1 MEKYKID
8 INSFFIIAIFSLSI
22 FLWGFNPL
30 IKTVLYVIKEILGAK
45 PSAVHYVNELNS
57 DGIQFR
63 FLYLVLLIPIIYF
76 TLFKKKKYNFNI
88 LTGYFCFFLFIFLIN
103 YKSIIISPK
112 LIFSNTLFFLTII
125 ITAYYWKYLK
135 NIDYLIGIFFFCFA
149 ISLITTGE
157 IVIPSYVVNVGNWTD
172 KCGGF
177 TVNFINLFKT
187 NPFLALDI
195 ETLSKLDYENYKRVW
210 GREALFE
217 RMRLDFDELLTHKVV
232 IVEALFKENSHL
244 SIISPSI
251 ILYLIY
257 RLFNSNKNIIILS
270 LITIFFIIFY
280 IKSTSIFFLGIILSF
295 LIIFIF
301 NMRQFSKKLIIV
313 YFILISLLSF
323 NFLSDIAC
331 QKRYVPATNYISK
344 IVSTKINSIKNNFF
358 KQSDHKENVILK
370 PDIKTTDKG
379 NPGSNLNLE
388 DENPYDKYLPDINKL
403 PNQSTSVLLRSFE
416 IAVKSIKDKPLG
428 WGVNNFKQAG
438 TNYEKDLNIYKSY
451 ENHEW
456 IINNALNFNDGSSTL
471 LKMIVELGL
480 LSIVPFLIIA
490 LYVFSNKVPLGEKL
504 FFFSLIFTQLIR
516 GVGYFNSGFLIVLV
530 FISLSY
536 FEKEMIYFNKKNKI

>member
-1 MEKYKID
+1 M
-8 INSFFIIAIFSLSI
+8 
-22 FLWGFNPL
+22 
-30 IKTVLYVIKEILGAK
+30 
-45 PSAVHYVNELNS
+45 
-57 DGIQFR
+57 
-63 FLYLVLLIPIIYF
+63 
-76 TLFKKKKYNFNI
+76 
-88 LTGYFCFFLFIFLIN
+88 
-103 YKSIIISPK
+103 
-112 LIFSNTLFFLTII
+112 
-125 ITAYYWKYLK
+125 
-135 NIDYLIGIFFFCFA
+135 
-149 ISLITTGE
+149 
-157 IVIPSYVVNVGNWTD
+157 
-172 KCGGF
+172 
-177 TVNFINLFKT
+177 
-187 NPFLALDI
+187 
-195 ETLSKLDYENYKRVW
+195 
-210 GREALFE
+210 
-217 RMRLDFDELLTHKVV
+217 
-232 IVEALFKENSHL
+232 
-244 SIISPSI
+244 
-251 ILYLIY
+251 
-257 RLFNSNKNIIILS
+257 
-270 LITIFFIIFY
+270 
-280 IKSTSIFFLGIILSF
+280 GIILSF

-370 PDIKTTDKG
+370 PDIKTTD
-379 NPGSNLNLE
+379 E
-388 DENPYDKYLPDINKL
+388 MIFLPDSEISTS
-403 PNQSTSVLLRSFE
+403 PNQSTSILLRSFE

-451 ENHEW
+451 KNHEW

>member
-8 INSFFIIAIFSLSI
+8 INSFFIISIFSISI
-22 FLWGFNPL
+22 FCWGGMNLYLGNDGRSLFNL
-30 IKTVLYVIKEILGAK
+30 F
-45 PSAVHYVNELNS
+45 
-57 DGIQFR
+57 GIAFR

-157 IVIPSYVVNVGNWTD
+157 IVTPVFLENTGYWIDTGNWTD

-187 NPFLALDI
+187 EPLLAVDI

-210 GREALFE
+210 GKEALFE
-217 RMRLDFDELLTHKVV
+217 SMRSDFDKLLTHKVV

-536 FEKEMIYFNKKNKI
+536 FEKEMIYFNKKNKIQ

>member
-8 INSFFIIAIFSLSI
+8 INSFFIISIFSISI
-22 FLWGFNPL
+22 FLWSFNPL
-30 IKTVLYVIKEILGAK
+30 ISAVIYTIKDILGLK
-45 PSAVHYVNELNS
+45 PSDINYVNIRNI

-103 YKSIIISPK
+103 YKLIIISPR

-157 IVIPSYVVNVGNWTD
+157 IVTPVFLENTGNWTD
-172 KCGGF
+172 KCGGI

-187 NPFLALDI
+187 EPLLAVDF
-195 ETLSKLDYENYKRVW
+195 ETFSKLDYENYKRVW

-217 RMRLDFDELLTHKVV
+217 DMRADADMLRTHKAV
-232 IVEALFKENSHL
+232 IAEALFKENSHL

-301 NMRQFSKKLIIV
+301 NMRQFNKKLIIT
-313 YFILISLLSF
+313 YFILISLLSW

-331 QKRYVPATNYISK
+331 QKRYVPAANYIIANVPAVKYIAK
-344 IVSTKINSIKNNFF
+344 IFSTKIMSFKNSFS
-358 KQSDHKENVILK
+358 QSSDYKKDVVLK
-370 PDIKTTDKG
+370 TDIKEKEILSLQ
-379 NPGSNLNLE
+379 PNL
-388 DENPYDKYLPDINKL
+388 
-403 PNQSTSVLLRSFE
+403 SASVLLRSIE
-416 IAVKSIKDKPLG
+416 IAVKSIQERPLG
-428 WGVNNFKQAG
+428 WGINNYNQASFY
-438 TNYEKDLNIYKSY
+438 YENGLHAYKSY
-451 ENHEW
+451 KNHYW
-456 IINNALNFNDGSSTL
+456 ITQQNLNVNDGSSTL
-471 LKMIVELGL
+471 IKMIVELGL
-480 LSIVPFLIIA
+480 FSIFPLLIIG
-490 LYVFSNKVPLGEKL
+490 LYVFSNKIPLGEKL

-536 FEKEMIYFNKKNKI
+536 FEKEIIYFSKKNKIK

>member
-76 TLFKKKKYNFNI
+76 TLFKIKKYDFNI

-157 IVIPSYVVNVGNWTD
+157 IVTPVFLENTGYWIDTGNWTD

-177 TVNFINLFKT
+177 TVNFINLFRENSLLSYEVHVAT
-187 NPFLALDI
+187 GQDI
-195 ETLSKLDYENYKRVW
+195 GIEPLHTL
-210 GREALFE
+210 
-217 RMRLDFDELLTHKVV
+217 KVV
-232 IVEALFKENSHL
+232 IAEALFKENSHL

>member
-1 MEKYKID
+1 MTPV
-8 INSFFIIAIFSLSI
+8 
-22 FLWGFNPL
+22 FL
-30 IKTVLYVIKEILGAK
+30 E
-45 PSAVHYVNELNS
+45 
-57 DGIQFR
+57 
-63 FLYLVLLIPIIYF
+63 
-76 TLFKKKKYNFNI
+76 
-88 LTGYFCFFLFIFLIN
+88 
-103 YKSIIISPK
+103 
-112 LIFSNTLFFLTII
+112 NT
-125 ITAYYWKYLK
+125 
-135 NIDYLIGIFFFCFA
+135 
-149 ISLITTGE
+149 
-157 IVIPSYVVNVGNWTD
+157 GNWTD
-172 KCGGF
+172 KCGGI

-187 NPFLALDI
+187 EPLLAVDF
-195 ETLSKLDYENYKRVW
+195 ETFSKLDYENYKRVW

-217 RMRLDFDELLTHKVV
+217 DMRADADMLRTHKAV
-232 IVEALFKENSHL
+232 IAEALFKENSHL

-344 IVSTKINSIKNNFF
+344 IVSAKINLIKNNFF

-370 PDIKTTDKG
+370 PDIKTTEYVFSYKYQDYKNAVLKG
-379 NPGSNLNLE
+379 FEGSY
-388 DENPYDKYLPDINKL
+388 DEYQNHLSTS
-403 PNQSTSVLLRSFE
+403 PNESTSVLLRSFE

-428 WGVNNFKQAG
+428 WGINNFQQAG

-456 IINNALNFNDGSSTL
+456 VIKNSLNFNDGSSTL

>member
-8 INSFFIIAIFSLSI
+8 INSFFIISIFSISI
-22 FLWGFNPL
+22 FCWGGMNLYLGNDGRSLFNL
-30 IKTVLYVIKEILGAK
+30 F
-45 PSAVHYVNELNS
+45 
-57 DGIQFR
+57 GIAFR

-157 IVIPSYVVNVGNWTD
+157 IVTPVFLENTGYWIDTGNWTD

-210 GREALFE
+210 GKEALFE
-217 RMRLDFDELLTHKVV
+217 SMRSDFDKLLTHKVV

-536 FEKEMIYFNKKNKI
+536 FEKEMIYFNKKNKIQ

>member
-8 INSFFIIAIFSLSI
+8 INSFFIISIFSISI
-22 FLWGFNPL
+22 FCWGGMNLYLGNDGRSLFNL
-30 IKTVLYVIKEILGAK
+30 F
-45 PSAVHYVNELNS
+45 
-57 DGIQFR
+57 GIAFR

-536 FEKEMIYFNKKNKI
+536 FEKEMIYFNKKNKIQ

>member
-8 INSFFIIAIFSLSI
+8 INSFFIISIFSISI
-22 FLWGFNPL
+22 FCWGGMNLYLGNDGRSLFNL
-30 IKTVLYVIKEILGAK
+30 F
-45 PSAVHYVNELNS
+45 
-57 DGIQFR
+57 GIAFR

-157 IVIPSYVVNVGNWTD
+157 IVTPVFLENTGYWIDTGNWTD

-187 NPFLALDI
+187 EPLLAVDI